1 MQMYEKGNKAQA
13 IDSFLNLVGGARCH
27 NLVDKILPGAIY
39 QAIVDADSLFKID
52 MPAMQ
57 LWKRYELITIT
68 INQFFQSMDWIVSLC
83 SLRCMN

>member
-1 MQMYEKGNKAQA
+1 MAQA
-13 IDSFLNLVGGARCH
+13 IDSLSLVEGARCH

-57 LWKRYELITIT
+57 LWKITQEEIRT
-68 INQFFQSMDWIVSLC
+68 HYYCNNIKPFLSVHGLDSRPMFAEMA
-83 SLRCMN
+83 